1 MRGLKDKVVIITGAG
16 AGIGKATAL
25 EFGLQ
30 GCKVVVVD
38 RDEEAGLNV
47 VKMIEERNGH
57 AFYVKADV
65 SNEND
70 IKQMVEKSLKK
81 YSKIDI
87 LVNNAG
93 LFNNSGMNATVE
105 EWNEVFKTNVL
116 GPFLCA
122 KYCLSSMKKNGSG
135 SIVNVASISGLI
147 AQENYL
153 LYSTTKG
160 ALINMAR
167 CMALDLGKYNI
178 RVNNICPGTV
188 WTENN
193 AYYIKKSH
201 NLDKEGANLHP
212 DFGGGN
218 MLSRVAEPE
227 EIARAIVFLASEDS
241 SFITAENLIVDG
253 GYIAK

>member
-1 MRGLKDKVVIITGAG
+1 MSNLKNKVVIITGAG

-25 EFGLQ
+25 EFGLK
-30 GCKVVVVD
+30 GSKVVVVD
-38 RDEEAGLNV
+38 RDKKAGSDV
-47 VKMIEERNGH
+47 VKIIEECDGH
-57 AFYVKADV
+57 AFFIEADI
-65 SNEND
+65 SNESD
-70 IKQMVEKSLKK
+70 IKQMVEKSLKR
-81 YSKIDI
+81 YSRVDI

-105 EWNEVFKTNVL
+105 EWNDVFKTNIL
-116 GPFLCA
+116 GPFLCS
-122 KYCLSSMKKNGSG
+122 KYCLPSMKENNTG
-135 SIVNVASISGLI
+135 SIVNVASMSGFI

-153 LYSTTKG
+153 LYNTTKG
-160 ALINMAR
+160 ALINMTR

-193 AYYIKKSH
+193 EYYIKKSH
-201 NLDKEGANLHP
+201 NIDREGANLHP

-218 MLSRVAEPE
+218 MLSRVAEPK
-227 EIARAIVFLASEDS
+227 EIAKCIVFLASEDS
-241 SFITAENLIVDG
+241 NFITAESLVVDG